1 MLVTIGTP
9 YVDTTAN
16 SLGFVLGGSALHPL
30 AVREVRLAGIDVEL
44 RLLGAS
50 HQVFAGAVRET
61 VACLPDVTGPLPETL
76 GRAIEG
82 WSYRFSAEVTRPAPT
97 EFRQQVKGLRDRF
110 ADLPNALGGVFP
122 GSPDA
127 LTVLSA
133 AVLPSSGAGPRAIT
147 WTTWHTYPQTAE
159 IVMTQTVLEPA

>member
-1 MLVTIGTP
+1 MLLTIGTP

-16 SLGFVLGGSALHPL
+16 ALGFVLGGSALHPL

-61 VACLPDVTGPLPETL
+61 VACLPDVTGPLPQTL
-76 GRAIEG
+76 GRAFEG
-82 WSYRFSAEVTRPAPT
+82 WSYRFTAEVSRPAPA
-97 EFRQQVKGLRDRF
+97 EFRREVRRLRERF
-110 ADLPNALGGVFP
+110 ADLPNTLGGVFP
-122 GSPDA
+122 GSPEA
-127 LTVLSA
+127 MTVLSA
-133 AVLPSSGAGPRAIT
+133 AVLPSTGAGPRVT
-147 WTTWHTYPQTAE
+147 WSTWHSYPQTAE

>member
-16 SLGFVLGGSALHPL
+16 ALGFVLGGDALHPL
-30 AVREVRLAGIDVEL
+30 AVRTVRLAGIEVEL

-50 HQVFAGAVRET
+50 HQVFAGAIRET
-61 VACLPDVTGPLPETL
+61 VACLPDVTGPLPRTH
-76 GRAIEG
+76 GQAIEG
-82 WSYRFSAEVTRPAPT
+82 WSYRFTAEVSRPAPR
-97 EFRQQVKGLRDRF
+97 EFSQQVKLLRERF

-122 GSPDA
+122 GSPEA
-127 LTVLSA
+127 MTVLSA
-133 AVLPSSGAGPRAIT
+133 DVLPAGDGSRVT
-147 WTTWHTYPQTAE
+147 WSTWHTYPQTAE

>member
-1 MLVTIGTP
+1 MLVTIGAP

-16 SLGFVLGGSALHPL
+16 ALGFVLGGAALEPL
-30 AVREVRLAGIDVEL
+30 ALRQVRLAGVDVEL

-61 VACLPDVTGPLPETL
+61 VACLPDVTGPLPQAL

-82 WSYRFSAEVTRPAPT
+82 WSYHFTAEVSRPEPAEFRREVKALRERFSE
-97 EFRQQVKGLRDRF
+97 
-110 ADLPNALGGVFP
+110 LPNALGGVFP

-127 LTVLSA
+127 VTVLSA
-133 AVLPSSGAGPRAIT
+133 TELPSTGSGPRIT
-147 WTTWHTYPQTAE
+147 WSTWHTYPLTAE